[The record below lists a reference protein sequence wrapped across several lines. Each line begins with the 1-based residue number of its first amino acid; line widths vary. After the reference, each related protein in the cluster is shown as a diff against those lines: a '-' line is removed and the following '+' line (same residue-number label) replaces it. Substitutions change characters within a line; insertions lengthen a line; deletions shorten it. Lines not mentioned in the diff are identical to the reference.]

1 MHFWMHFH
9 TFLRSREHGGNPQ
22 KHPIKNPKQI
32 SQAKTLA
39 PTERGSFC
47 IAENLINTDS
57 RNSRQNIIYPLNRT
71 PRGKTHAPERSLT
84 IHSLLGLKKY
94 VIRYRYAI
102 IVSFCLVALTNGILL
117 ISPKILQ
124 MVFDELERAFREPD
138 FTVSPGRILF
148 FALLVFG
155 VALLAGILRFAQRR
169 IIQGVARQMEFH
181 LRADFFL
188 HLQKLSAAYYDNVR
202 TGDLMTRATSDLNAI
217 RMVLSSAV
225 MYIADATIFFGLA
238 LVIMLRID
246 VSLTLVALLPYPF
259 LAVLIRSLGKRL
271 HAHYEGIQEAF
282 STLNTKVQEN
292 LSGVRVVKAYTLEA
306 SEVDHF
312 KELNQEFVDRNHRQI
327 RLMTFFFPLFRFL
340 PGIGGVVLLWMGGL
354 HVIQQKI
361 TLGDFV
367 AFSAYLM
374 MLVRPMITLGF
385 IVNTFERGAASMARI
400 QAILDEKPEIFDD
413 EQVEWGIRNING
425 EIEFR
430 NLNFDY
436 PDGTPVLKD
445 INLKIERGMTLAI
458 VGGTGSGKS
467 TLVNLI
473 PRIRQAER
481 GTVFVDGTDIQDIP
495 LRVLRS
501 NIGFVEQEP
510 FLFSDYLRNN
520 ITYGLETADD
530 EEVKEAA
537 HTADLLEQIEEFPD
551 GLETFLGERG
561 ITISG
566 GQRQRSALARAII
579 IKPKILILDDAFA
592 NVDTQTEDTIL
603 SRLDEIMKDRTTIL
617 ISHRISTVKNADHI
631 IVLNDGSIV
640 ETGTHEQLIAHNG
653 IYAGIYETQLLQEEL
668 EEF

>member
-1 MHFWMHFH
+1 M
-9 TFLRSREHGGNPQ
+9 
-22 KHPIKNPKQI
+22 I
-32 SQAKTLA
+32 
-39 PTERGSFC
+39 
-47 IAENLINTDS
+47 
-57 RNSRQNIIYPLNRT
+57 
-71 PRGKTHAPERSLT
+71 
-84 IHSLLGLKKY
+84 
-94 VIRYRYAI
+94 
-102 IVSFCLVALTNGILL
+102 LTNGILL
-117 ISPKILQ
+117 IHPKILQ
-124 MVFDELERAFREPD
+124 RVFDELQFAVEDPNL
-138 FTVSPGRILF
+138 TVSPGRILF
-148 FALLVFG
+148 FALLIFG
-155 VALLAGILRFAQRR
+155 VALFAGILRFAQRR

-188 HLQKLSAAYYDNVR
+188 HLQKLSASYYDNVR

-217 RMVLSSAV
+217 RMVLSSAI
-225 MYIADATIFFGLA
+225 MYTADAIVFFGLA
-238 LVIMLRID
+238 LTIMLQID
-246 VSLTLVALLPYPF
+246 VSLTIVALLPYPI
-259 LAVLIRSLGKRL
+259 LAILIRFLGKRL
-271 HAHYEGIQEAF
+271 HAHYESIQEAF

-306 SEVDHF
+306 SEVEHF
-312 KELNQEFVDRNHRQI
+312 QELNHEFVERNHRQI

-354 HVIQQKI
+354 HVIEGKI

-385 IVNTFERGAASMARI
+385 IVNTFERGAASMDRMNAV
-400 QAILDEKPEIFDD
+400 LNEKPEIFDD
-413 EQVEWGIRNING
+413 EQVKWSIKDIKG

-473 PRIRQAER
+473 PRIRQTKR
-481 GTVFVDGTDIQDIP
+481 GTIFIDGVDIQDIP
-495 LRVLRS
+495 LNVLRS

-640 ETGTHEQLIAHNG
+640 ETGTHEQLLEHNG
-653 IYAGIYETQLLQEEL
+653 IYNGIYETQLLQEEL
-668 EEF
+668 EEL

>member
-1 MHFWMHFH
+1 M
-9 TFLRSREHGGNPQ
+9 
-22 KHPIKNPKQI
+22 
-32 SQAKTLA
+32 
-39 PTERGSFC
+39 
-47 IAENLINTDS
+47 
-57 RNSRQNIIYPLNRT
+57 
-71 PRGKTHAPERSLT
+71 HAPERSLT
-84 IHSLLGLKKY
+84 IRSLLGLKKY
-94 VIRYRYAI
+94 IIRYRYAI
-102 IVSFCLVALTNGILL
+102 SISFVLVILTNGILL

-124 MVFDELERAFREPD
+124 RVFDELERAVRDPNA
-138 FTVSPGRILF
+138 TVSPGRILF

-155 VALLAGILRFAQRR
+155 VALFAGILRFGQRR

-188 HLQKLSAAYYDNVR
+188 HLQKLSAAYYNNVR

-217 RMVLSSAV
+217 RMVLSSAI
-225 MYIADATIFFGLA
+225 MYTADAIVFFGFA
-238 LVIMLRID
+238 LTIMLQID
-246 VSLTLVALLPYPF
+246 ATLTVVALLPYPI
-259 LAVLIRSLGKRL
+259 LAILIRSLGKRL
-271 HAHYEGIQEAF
+271 HAHYERIQEAF

-306 SEVDHF
+306 SEIDHF
-312 KELNQEFVDRNHRQI
+312 QELNHEFVERNHRQI

-354 HVIQQKI
+354 HVIEGKI

-385 IVNTFERGAASMARI
+385 IVNTFERGAASMDRMNAV
-400 QAILDEKPEIFDD
+400 LNEKPEIVDD
-413 EQVEWGIRNING
+413 EQVEWGIKNIEG
-425 EIEFR
+425 EIEFK

-481 GTVFVDGTDIQDIP
+481 GTVFVDGIDIQDIP

-530 EEVKEAA
+530 EVVKEAA

-603 SRLDEIMKDRTTIL
+603 SRLDEIMKNRTTIL

-640 ETGTHEQLIAHNG
+640 ETGTHEQLLAHNG

>member
-1 MHFWMHFH
+1 M
-9 TFLRSREHGGNPQ
+9 
-22 KHPIKNPKQI
+22 I
-32 SQAKTLA
+32 
-39 PTERGSFC
+39 
-47 IAENLINTDS
+47 
-57 RNSRQNIIYPLNRT
+57 
-71 PRGKTHAPERSLT
+71 
-84 IHSLLGLKKY
+84 
-94 VIRYRYAI
+94 
-102 IVSFCLVALTNGILL
+102 LTNGLLL
-117 ISPKILQ
+117 ISPEILQ
-124 MVFDELERAFREPD
+124 RVFDELQRAIEDPN
-138 FTVSPGRILF
+138 FTLSPRRILF
-148 FALLVFG
+148 FGLLIFG
-155 VALLAGILRFAQRR
+155 VAFFAGILRFAQRR

-188 HLQKLSAAYYDNVR
+188 HLQKLSTSYYDNVR

-217 RMVLSSAV
+217 RMVLSSAI
-225 MYIADATIFFGLA
+225 MYTADAIVFFGLA
-238 LVIMLRID
+238 LTIMLQID
-246 VSLTLVALLPYPF
+246 VSLTIVALLPYPI

-271 HAHYEGIQEAF
+271 HAHYESIQEAF

-306 SEVDHF
+306 SEVEHF
-312 KELNQEFVDRNHRQI
+312 RELNHEFVERNHRQI

-354 HVIQQKI
+354 HVIEGKI
-361 TLGDFV
+361 SLGDFV

-385 IVNTFERGAASMARI
+385 IVNTFERGAASMDRMNAV
-400 QAILDEKPEIFDD
+400 LNEKPEIFDG
-413 EQVEWGIRNING
+413 EQVKWGIKNIEG

-445 INLKIERGMTLAI
+445 INLKIGRGMTLAI

-481 GTVFVDGTDIQDIP
+481 GTIFIDGVDIQDIP
-495 LRVLRS
+495 LNILRS

-520 ITYGLETADD
+520 ITYGLEAADD
-530 EEVKEAA
+530 EEVKAAA
-537 HTADLLEQIEEFPD
+537 HSADLLAQIEEFPD

-603 SRLDEIMKDRTTIL
+603 SRLDEIMKNRTTIL

-668 EEF
+668 EQL

>member
-1 MHFWMHFH
+1 M
-9 TFLRSREHGGNPQ
+9 
-22 KHPIKNPKQI
+22 
-32 SQAKTLA
+32 
-39 PTERGSFC
+39 
-47 IAENLINTDS
+47 
-57 RNSRQNIIYPLNRT
+57 
-71 PRGKTHAPERSLT
+71 
-84 IHSLLGLKKY
+84 
-94 VIRYRYAI
+94 
-102 IVSFCLVALTNGILL
+102 IVTNGILL

-124 MVFDELERAFREPD
+124 SVFDELERAFRDPD

-148 FALLVFG
+148 FALLLFG
-155 VALLAGILRFAQRR
+155 VALFAGILRFAQRR
-169 IIQGVARQMEFH
+169 IIQGVARQTEFH

-217 RMVLSSAV
+217 RMVLSSAI
-225 MYIADATIFFGLA
+225 MYTADAIVFFGLA
-238 LVIMLRID
+238 LAIMLQID
-246 VSLTLVALLPYPF
+246 VSLTIVALLPYPI
-259 LAVLIRSLGKRL
+259 LALLIRSLGRRL
-271 HAHYEGIQEAF
+271 HAHYEGIQAAF

-306 SEVDHF
+306 SEVEHF
-312 KELNQEFVDRNHRQI
+312 QELNHEFVERNHRQI

-340 PGIGGVVLLWMGGL
+340 PGIGGMVLLWMGGL
-354 HVIQQKI
+354 HVIEGKI

-367 AFSAYLM
+367 AFSAYLG

-385 IVNTFERGAASMARI
+385 IVNTFERGAASMDRMN
-400 QAILDEKPEIFDD
+400 AILNEKPEIFDG
-413 EQVEWGIRNING
+413 EQVKWGIKDIEG

-481 GTVFVDGTDIQDIP
+481 GAIFIDGIDIQDIP
-495 LRVLRS
+495 LNVLRS

-520 ITYGLETADD
+520 ITYGLETTDD
-530 EEVKEAA
+530 EEVKSAA

-603 SRLDEIMKDRTTIL
+603 NRLAEIMKDRTTIL

-631 IVLNDGSIV
+631 IVLNEGSIV
-640 ETGTHEQLIAHNG
+640 ETGTHEELIEHNG
-653 IYAGIYETQLLQEEL
+653 IYNGIYETQLLQEEL
-668 EEF
+668 EEL

>member
-1 MHFWMHFH
+1 
-9 TFLRSREHGGNPQ
+9 
-22 KHPIKNPKQI
+22 
-32 SQAKTLA
+32 
-39 PTERGSFC
+39 
-47 IAENLINTDS
+47 
-57 RNSRQNIIYPLNRT
+57 
-71 PRGKTHAPERSLT
+71 
-84 IHSLLGLKKY
+84 
-94 VIRYRYAI
+94 
-102 IVSFCLVALTNGILL
+102 
-117 ISPKILQ
+117 

-138 FTVSPGRILF
+138 FTVSSGRVLF
-148 FALLVFG
+148 FGLLVFG

-246 VSLTLVALLPYPF
+246 MSLTLVALLPYPF

-354 HVIQQKI
+354 HVIEQKI

-385 IVNTFERGAASMARI
+385 IVNTFERGAASMERI

-413 EQVEWGIRNING
+413 ERVEWGIKNIDG

-445 INLKIERGMTLAI
+445 INLKIERGTTLAI

-473 PRIRQAER
+473 PRIRQAKR

-579 IKPKILILDDAFA
+579 IQPKILILDDAFA

-640 ETGTHEQLIAHNG
+640 ETGTHEQLIEHNG

>member
-1 MHFWMHFH
+1 M
-9 TFLRSREHGGNPQ
+9 
-22 KHPIKNPKQI
+22 I
-32 SQAKTLA
+32 
-39 PTERGSFC
+39 
-47 IAENLINTDS
+47 
-57 RNSRQNIIYPLNRT
+57 
-71 PRGKTHAPERSLT
+71 
-84 IHSLLGLKKY
+84 
-94 VIRYRYAI
+94 
-102 IVSFCLVALTNGILL
+102 LTNGILL

-124 MVFDELERAFREPD
+124 RVFDELERAIRDPN
-138 FTVSPGRILF
+138 FTVSEGRVLF
-148 FALLVFG
+148 FGLLVFG
-155 VALLAGILRFAQRR
+155 VALFAGILRFAQRR

-217 RMVLSSAV
+217 RMVLSSAI
-225 MYIADATIFFGLA
+225 MYTADATVFFGFA
-238 LVIMLRID
+238 LTIMLQID
-246 VSLTLVALLPYPF
+246 ATLTVVALLPYPI

-271 HAHYEGIQEAF
+271 HAHYESIQEAF
-282 STLNTKVQEN
+282 ATLNTKVQEN

-306 SEVDHF
+306 SEVEHF
-312 KELNQEFVDRNHRQI
+312 QELNHEFVERNHRQI

-354 HVIQQKI
+354 HVIEGKI

-385 IVNTFERGAASMARI
+385 IVNTFERGAASMDRMNAVLNE
-400 QAILDEKPEIFDD
+400 QPEIVDG
-413 EQVEWGIRNING
+413 EQVKWGLKNIEG

-445 INLKIERGMTLAI
+445 INLKIGRGMTLAI

-481 GTVFVDGTDIQDIP
+481 GTIFIDGMDIQDIP
-495 LRVLRS
+495 LNVLRS

-530 EEVKEAA
+530 EAVKAAA
-537 HTADLLEQIEEFPD
+537 HTADLLAQIEEFPD

-603 SRLDEIMKDRTTIL
+603 SRLDEIMKNRTTIL

-631 IVLNDGSIV
+631 IVINDGSIV

-653 IYAGIYETQLLQEEL
+653 IYNGIYETQLLQEEL

>member
-1 MHFWMHFH
+1 M
-9 TFLRSREHGGNPQ
+9 
-22 KHPIKNPKQI
+22 
-32 SQAKTLA
+32 
-39 PTERGSFC
+39 
-47 IAENLINTDS
+47 
-57 RNSRQNIIYPLNRT
+57 
-71 PRGKTHAPERSLT
+71 
-84 IHSLLGLKKY
+84 
-94 VIRYRYAI
+94 
-102 IVSFCLVALTNGILL
+102 IVTNGILL

-124 MVFDELERAFREPD
+124 SVFDELERSFRDPD
-138 FTVSPGRILF
+138 FTVSSGRILF
-148 FALLVFG
+148 FALLIFG
-155 VALLAGILRFAQRR
+155 VAFFAGILRFAQRR

-225 MYIADATIFFGLA
+225 MYTADAIVFFGLA
-238 LVIMLRID
+238 LTIMLRID
-246 VSLTLVALLPYPF
+246 TTLTLVALLPYPI

-306 SEVDHF
+306 SEIEHF
-312 KELNQEFVDRNHRQI
+312 QELNREFVDRNHRQI

-340 PGIGGVVLLWMGGL
+340 PGIGIIVLLWMGGL
-354 HVIQQKI
+354 HVIDDKMS
-361 TLGDFV
+361 LGNFV
-367 AFSAYLM
+367 AFNAYLM
-374 MLVRPMITLGF
+374 MLIRPMITLGF
-385 IVNTFERGAASMARI
+385 IVNTFERGAASMDRMNAV
-400 QAILDEKPEIFDD
+400 LNEKPEIFDG
-413 EQVEWGIRNING
+413 EQVKWSIKDIEG

-430 NLNFDY
+430 NLNFHY

-458 VGGTGSGKS
+458 VGGTASGKS
-467 TLVNLI
+467 TLVKLI

-481 GTVFVDGTDIQDIP
+481 GTIFIDGVDIQDIP
-495 LRVLRS
+495 LNVLRS

-530 EEVKEAA
+530 EEVRDAA

-592 NVDTQTEDTIL
+592 SVDTQTEDTIL
-603 SRLDEIMKDRTTIL
+603 SRLAEIMKDRTTIL

-631 IVLNDGSIV
+631 IVLNEGSIV
-640 ETGTHEQLIAHNG
+640 ETGTHEQLLEHHG
-653 IYAGIYETQLLQEEL
+653 IYAGIHETQLLQEEL
-668 EEF
+668 EEL

>member
-1 MHFWMHFH
+1 M
-9 TFLRSREHGGNPQ
+9 
-22 KHPIKNPKQI
+22 
-32 SQAKTLA
+32 
-39 PTERGSFC
+39 
-47 IAENLINTDS
+47 
-57 RNSRQNIIYPLNRT
+57 
-71 PRGKTHAPERSLT
+71 
-84 IHSLLGLKKY
+84 
-94 VIRYRYAI
+94 
-102 IVSFCLVALTNGILL
+102 IVTNGILL

-124 MVFDELERAFREPD
+124 SVFDELERSFRDPD

-148 FALLVFG
+148 FALLIFG
-155 VALLAGILRFAQRR
+155 VAFFAGILRFAQRR

-188 HLQKLSAAYYDNVR
+188 HLQKLSAAYYNDVR

-225 MYIADATIFFGLA
+225 MYTADAIVFFGLA
-238 LVIMLRID
+238 LTIMLRID
-246 VSLTLVALLPYPF
+246 TTLTLVALLPYPI

-306 SEVDHF
+306 SEIEHF
-312 KELNQEFVDRNHRQI
+312 QELNREFVDRNHRQI

-340 PGIGGVVLLWMGGL
+340 PGIGIVVLLWMGGL
-354 HVIQQKI
+354 HVIEDKMS
-361 TLGDFV
+361 LGNFV
-367 AFSAYLM
+367 AFNAYLM
-374 MLVRPMITLGF
+374 MLIRPMITLGF
-385 IVNTFERGAASMARI
+385 IINTFERGAASMDRMNAV
-400 QAILDEKPEIFDD
+400 LNEKPEIFDG
-413 EQVEWGIRNING
+413 EQVKWSIKDLEG

-458 VGGTGSGKS
+458 VGGTASGKS
-467 TLVNLI
+467 TLVKLI

-481 GTVFVDGTDIQDIP
+481 GTIFIDGVDIQDIP
-495 LRVLRS
+495 LNVLRS

-520 ITYGLETADD
+520 ITYGLETAED
-530 EEVKEAA
+530 EEVRDAA

-592 NVDTQTEDTIL
+592 SVDTQTEDTIL
-603 SRLDEIMKDRTTIL
+603 SRLAEIMKDRTTIL

-631 IVLNDGSIV
+631 IVLNEGSIV
-640 ETGTHEQLIAHNG
+640 ETGTHEQLLEHHG
-653 IYAGIYETQLLQEEL
+653 IYAGIHETQLLQEEL
-668 EEF
+668 EEL

>member
-1 MHFWMHFH
+1 M
-9 TFLRSREHGGNPQ
+9 
-22 KHPIKNPKQI
+22 
-32 SQAKTLA
+32 
-39 PTERGSFC
+39 
-47 IAENLINTDS
+47 
-57 RNSRQNIIYPLNRT
+57 
-71 PRGKTHAPERSLT
+71 
-84 IHSLLGLKKY
+84 
-94 VIRYRYAI
+94 
-102 IVSFCLVALTNGILL
+102 LL
-117 ISPKILQ
+117 ISPEILRR
-124 MVFDELERAFREPD
+124 VFDELERAVRDPN
-138 FTVSPGRILF
+138 FTVSPGRVLF
-148 FALLVFG
+148 FGFLVFG
-155 VALLAGILRFAQRR
+155 VALFAGILRFAQRR

-225 MYIADATIFFGLA
+225 MYTADATVFFGFALA
-238 LVIMLRID
+238 IMLRID
-246 VSLTLVALLPYPF
+246 ATLTIVALLPYPI

-271 HAHYEGIQEAF
+271 HAHYERIQEGF

-292 LSGVRVVKAYTLEA
+292 LSGVRVVKAYTLER
-306 SEVDHF
+306 SEIEHF
-312 KELNQEFVDRNHRQI
+312 QELNQEFVNRNHRQI

-340 PGIGGVVLLWMGGL
+340 PGVGGVVLLWMGGF
-354 HVIQQKI
+354 HVIEQKI
-361 TLGDFV
+361 TLGEFV

-385 IVNTFERGAASMARI
+385 IVNTFERGAASMERI
-400 QAILDEKPEIFDD
+400 QAILNEKPEIFDG
-413 EQVEWGIRNING
+413 EQVKRGIRNIEG

-430 NLNFDY
+430 NLNFAY
-436 PDGTPVLKD
+436 PDGTPVLKN
-445 INLKIERGMTLAI
+445 INLKVERGMTLAI

-481 GTVFVDGTDIQDIP
+481 GTVFVDGVDIQDIP

-520 ITYGLETADD
+520 ITYGLETANDA
-530 EEVKEAA
+530 EVKDAA

-603 SRLDEIMKDRTTIL
+603 SRLTEIMKDRTTIL
-617 ISHRISTVKNADHI
+617 ISHRISTVKDADHI
-631 IVLNDGSIV
+631 VVLNDGSIV
-640 ETGTHEQLIAHNG
+640 ETGTHEQLLEQNG
-653 IYAGIYETQLLQEEL
+653 IYANIYETQLLQEEL
-668 EEF
+668 EEL